1 MNVVNT
7 GTGEKKKKKQWHAV
21 LHFVITH
28 TEYLMAERNPILTNQ
43 KEMLMTFLT
52 QTGKILTVDRTLMGV
67 TCNDLLQ

>member
-7 GTGEKKKKKQWHAV
+7 GTGEKKKKQWHAV

-52 QTGKILTVDRTLMGV
+52 QTEEKYWQWTEP
-67 TCNDLLQ
+67 

>member
-1 MNVVNT
+1 
-7 GTGEKKKKKQWHAV
+7 
-21 LHFVITH
+21 
-28 TEYLMAERNPILTNQ
+28 MAERNPILTNQ